1 MVKIPPAN
9 ANEGDARDAGL
20 VPGSGGSLERG
31 NGNPLRILA
40 WKSHGQRSLA
50 GYNLWGL
57 KDLGELK
64 SLLKT
69 EHSKNEDHGTQSNDF
84 TANRWDHNGNSDR
97 FYFLGLQN
105 HC

>member
-1 MVKIPPAN
+1 MLVVVPCHRSVAQSCLTPQTAAHQHQVALVVKIPPAD

-64 SLLKT
+64 S
-69 EHSKNEDHGTQSNDF
+69 
-84 TANRWDHNGNSDR
+84 
-97 FYFLGLQN
+97 
-105 HC
+105 